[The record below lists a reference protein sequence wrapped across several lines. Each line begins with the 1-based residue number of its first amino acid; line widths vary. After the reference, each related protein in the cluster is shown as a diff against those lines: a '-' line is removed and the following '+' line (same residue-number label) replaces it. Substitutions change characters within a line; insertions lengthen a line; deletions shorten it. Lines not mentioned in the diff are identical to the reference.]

1 MPDLTHFAE
10 LGLSAQ
16 TIAALEAKGFEEPT
30 KIQAAC
36 IPLLLKDQVD
46 VIGQAQ
52 TGTGKTA
59 AFGLP
64 ILEIVDANAYQVQA
78 LILAPTRELAVQ
90 VAEEINSLKGTRRLE
105 IAAVYGGASMDL
117 QLRKLRRGVH
127 VVVGTPGRILD
138 HLRRGSLNLEHL
150 KFVVLDEADE
160 MLDMGFVDDIE
171 EVLKQT
177 PEEKRMLCFSATMP
191 APIKRLAEKFMK
203 NPEFVQIQQ
212 DIMTSNLTDQ
222 IYFEVREGDK
232 FEALTRIIDMEEDFY
247 GLIFCRTKIQCD
259 ELSQKLSARGYD
271 AEPLHGDLSQKQ
283 RELILHKM
291 KERTIS
297 IVVATDVAARGI
309 DISDLTHV
317 INYSLPEDP
326 ESYIHRVGRTGRA
339 GKKGVAITFVG
350 PREFNRFAFI
360 KKVSK
365 NDIRRESVPEASE
378 IIGIKRARI
387 LSKLTEILAEE
398 PDPSD
403 TFLPLAQ
410 QLLEDNTPE
419 QVILTLLNHFYK
431 DELDESKYKNIGRGG
446 DREQRR
452 DTRYSEEAG
461 FTRLFIARG
470 RKDGLDKRRLIDYL
484 IEQAGAR
491 DQDLQDVSVRDDFS
505 FVSAPL
511 QVAERILQTFSDRSS
526 EGRPLITRAKPDN
539 PNGKN
544 LSGRTR
550 GDRYEDRPYR
560 ESRGRGGYEDRPRS
574 NSGGGRRS
582 SRSDD
587 YQPYGRDTRGD
598 EEDRYRSPEATDRPY
613 HNEGSSRPHGM
624 YSGAGKA
631 KPSTK
636 SRSNDSKKSN
646 GRKW

>member
-1 MPDLTHFAE
+1 MSDLTHFAE

-16 TIAALEAKGFEEPT
+16 TIAALQAKGFEEPT

-64 ILEIVDANAYQVQA
+64 ILEIVDPSAYQVQA

-90 VAEEINSLKGTRRLE
+90 DAEEINSLKGDRHLE
-105 IAAVYGGASMDL
+105 IAAVYGGASMEL

-177 PEEKRMLCFSATMP
+177 PVEKRMLCFSATMP
-191 APIKRLAEKFMK
+191 APIQRLAEKFMR
-203 NPEFVQIQQ
+203 NPEMVRIQQ
-212 DIMTSNLTDQ
+212 DTTTANLTDQ
-222 IYFEVREGDK
+222 IYFEIRESEK
-232 FEALTRIIDMEEDFY
+232 FEALTRIIDMEENFY
-247 GLIFCRTKIQCD
+247 GLIFCRTKVQCD
-259 ELSQKLSARGYD
+259 EIGQKLVTRGYD

-291 KERTIS
+291 KEHSIS

-309 DISDLTHV
+309 DISDLSHV

-326 ESYIHRVGRTGRA
+326 EAYIHRVGRTGRA
-339 GKKGVAITFVG
+339 GKTGVAITFVA
-350 PREFNRFAFI
+350 PREFKRFSFI
-360 KKVSK
+360 KKVSRSE
-365 NDIRRESVPEASE
+365 IRRENVPEASQ
-378 IIGIKRARI
+378 IISIKRARI
-387 LSKLTEILAEE
+387 LSKLTALAENT
-398 PDPSD
+398 SD
-403 TFLPLAQ
+403 DETFLPIAQ
-410 QLLEDNTPE
+410 QLLDGKDPE
-419 QVILTLLNHFYK
+419 QLVASLLNHFYK
-431 DELDESKYKNIGRGG
+431 DELDVSKYQNINGGSRDRDERGPS
-446 DREQRR
+446 RF
-452 DTRYSEEAG
+452 SEEAG

-484 IEQAGAR
+484 IEQVGAE
-491 DQDLQDVSVRDDFS
+491 DKDLQDVSVRDDFS

-511 QVAERILQTFSDRSS
+511 QVAERILQTFADNSP

-560 ESRGRGGYEDRPRS
+560 DSRPRGNSDRPHS
-574 NSGGGRRS
+574 RR
-582 SRSDD
+582 RENDD
-587 YQPYGRDTRGD
+587 FQPYGRDTRGGD
-598 EEDRYRSPEATDRPY
+598 QEYRPRDSFAGDRPY
-613 HNEGSSRPHGM
+613 RNDSTSRPRGS
-624 YSGAGKA
+624 YSSGSKSKA
-631 KPSTK
+631 PAYG
-636 SRSNDSKKSN
+636 KKSPAKKRWN
-646 GRKW
+646 D

>member
-64 ILEIVDANAYQVQA
+64 ILEIVDPNAYQVQA

-90 VAEEINSLKGTRRLE
+90 VAEEINSLKGTRHLE

-160 MLDMGFVDDIE
+160 MLDMGFVEDIE
-171 EVLKQT
+171 EVLRQT
-177 PEEKRMLCFSATMP
+177 PAEKRMLCFSATMP

-212 DIMTSNLTDQ
+212 DSVTKNLTDQ

-247 GLIFCRTKIQCD
+247 GLIFCRTKVQCD
-259 ELSQKLSARGYD
+259 EIGQKLNARGYD

-291 KERTIS
+291 KDHSIS

-365 NDIRRESVPEASE
+365 NDIRRETVPEASE

-387 LSKLTEILAEE
+387 LSKLTEILAEN
-398 PDPSD
+398 PDPND

-410 QLLEDNTPE
+410 QLLEDNTAE
-419 QVILTLLNHFYK
+419 QVVLTLLNHFYK
-431 DELDESKYKNIGRGG
+431 DDLDESKYKNIGHSGG
-446 DREQRR
+446 EREPRR
-452 DTRYSEEAG
+452 DSRYSEESG

-484 IEQAGAR
+484 IEQVGAQ

-511 QVAERILQTFSDRSS
+511 QVAERILQTFSDRSTD
-526 EGRPLITRAKPDN
+526 GRPLITRAKPDN

-550 GDRYEDRPYR
+550 GDREDRPYR
-560 ESRGRGGYEDRPRS
+560 ESRGGYSDRPRS
-574 NSGGGRRS
+574 R
-582 SRSDD
+582 SRSRSTDE
-587 YQPYGRDTRGD
+587 YQPYGQDVRGSEGD
-598 EEDRYRSPEATDRPY
+598 SPRNDSDRSFRND
-613 HNEGSSRPHGM
+613 GGSRPHGI
-624 YSGAGKA
+624 YSGGSKS
-631 KPSTK
+631 KTFSK
-636 SRSNDSKKSN
+636 SRSNDSKSFSKKSN
-646 GRKW
+646 GKNW

>member
-64 ILEIVDANAYQVQA
+64 ILEIVDPNAYQVQA

-90 VAEEINSLKGTRRLE
+90 NAEEINSLKGNRRLE

-177 PEEKRMLCFSATMP
+177 PVEKRMLCFSATMP
-191 APIKRLAEKFMK
+191 APIKRLAEKFMR

-212 DIMTSNLTDQ
+212 DINTSNLTDQ

-247 GLIFCRTKIQCD
+247 GLIFCRTKVQCD
-259 ELSQKLSARGYD
+259 EIGQKLNARGYD

-283 RELILHKM
+283 RELILQKM
-291 KERTIS
+291 KNRTIS

-398 PDPSD
+398 HDPND

-419 QVILTLLNHFYK
+419 QVVLTLLNHFYK
-431 DELDESKYKNIGRGG
+431 DELDEAKYKNIGQGGG

-452 DTRYSEEAG
+452 DSRYSEEAG

-484 IEQAGAR
+484 IEQVGAR

-550 GDRYEDRPYR
+550 YDDRPAR
-560 ESRGRGGYEDRPRS
+560 SGRGGYEDRPRG
-574 NSGGGRRS
+574 GGGRRS
-582 SRSDD
+582 RDD
-587 YQPYGRDTRGD
+587 YQPYGRDTHGGED
-598 EEDRYRSPEATDRPY
+598 ERSRSDEGSERPYRS
-613 HNEGSSRPHGM
+613 EGSSRPHGM
-624 YSGAGKA
+624 YSGSGKGKA
-631 KPSTK
+631 FPK
-636 SRSNDSKKSN
+636 SRSNSN
-646 GRKW
+646 GKKW